1 MGEATIPAKG
11 GGEDHV
17 RARSEGDP
25 GVGFGTEL
33 DVDVVV
39 DGGADGGG
47 TCGVLGQMDDERLH
61 LMGLVIR
68 ANRQLTDRLG
78 RDLEDTVGIPLVFFD
93 VLIHVGAAPEGRLT
107 MSRLSAD
114 VALTTG
120 GVTRLVDRMV
130 DAGLVERQNC
140 PNDRRSVHVV
150 LTAAGRGV
158 LEKAVAAHIE
168 GIDRY
173 LMEPLDPRD
182 RVALEVAL
190 TKVLDAGF

>member
-1 MGEATIPAKG
+1 MGAATIPAKG
-11 GGEDHV
+11 GENDGLA
-17 RARSEGDP
+17 AR
-25 GVGFGTEL
+25 
-33 DVDVVV
+33 VDEAIA
-39 DGGADGGG
+39 GADAGGEG

-68 ANRQLTDRLG
+68 ANRHLTDRLG

-93 VLIHVGAAPEGRLT
+93 VLIHVGAAPDGRLT

-130 DAGLVERQNC
+130 VAGLVERQNC
-140 PNDRRSVHVV
+140 PSDRRSVHVV
-150 LTAAGRGV
+150 LTSEGRV
-158 LEKAVAAHIE
+158 VMERAVAAHIE

-173 LMEPLDPRD
+173 LMGPLDAGERA
-182 RVALEVAL
+182 ALEVAL
-190 TKVLDAGF
+190 TKVLDAGD